1 MFKSN
6 NLSTY
11 SSLIIWTFQLFG
23 AVGILFW
30 NREWFIQFIP
40 ICLILYF
47 LILLKNNKNNN
58 IFFLFIVFC
67 WGMLSEII
75 GVNTGLIFGSYT
87 YGNSL
92 GIKLMNVPLLIGV
105 NWFTTT
111 AICGTIANSMKVQ
124 KFYKVL
130 IAIFLMVFLDFFI
143 EPVAPMIDM
152 WSFSNSD
159 VAPLSNYI
167 TWALVALPLQIY
179 YIMNRL
185 EFNFTVSLNLYLSQ
199 LLFFVILNFA
209 K

>member
-11 SSLIIWTFQLFG
+11 SSLIIWTFQVFG

-92 GIKLMNVPLLIGV
+92 GIKLMNVPIV
-105 NWFTTT
+105 NW
-111 AICGTIANSMKVQ
+111 S
-124 KFYKVL
+124 
-130 IAIFLMVFLDFFI
+130 
-143 EPVAPMIDM
+143 
-152 WSFSNSD
+152 
-159 VAPLSNYI
+159 
-167 TWALVALPLQIY
+167 
-179 YIMNRL
+179 
-185 EFNFTVSLNLYLSQ
+185 
-199 LLFFVILNFA
+199 
-209 K
+209 